1 MDRKRHLIAAVCII
15 ASISPQARFS
25 CDASWG
31 FYAHRLI
38 NRLAVFTLPEQM
50 IEFYKVNIDYIT
62 DHAVDPDKRRYAV
75 KAEAMRHY
83 IDLDQWIHSETD
95 NLPRDFASAL
105 LQRSK
110 FYLSIDGEALS
121 LFRDSIQIALD
132 PDTLWLSD
140 SVLLMVCPARNY
152 WTLMEFRICLYE
164 NLMPEYDPASWSV
177 PVTRLGGP
185 FASLTTHG
193 VLVIDDRFCPHG
205 ILPYHLER
213 CHRQLVHAFRAEDP
227 VRILRLSAE
236 LGHYLGDA
244 HVPLHTSKNYNGQLT
259 GQDGIHAFWESR
271 IPELFAADSF
281 DYFVGPAYFLD
292 DIRAAIWKIIF
303 ESHCGVED
311 ILQTERTLRSV
322 TPEDQQ
328 YCFEPRGGSLTMQA
342 CRNYAAAF
350 NARLNGQVEQR
361 MRSCILA
368 TGCFWMSAWVEA
380 GQPDLLRL
388 YDKKTSLG
396 DTTKST
402 PPLAPSWHWLRQH
415 E

>member
-1 MDRKRHLIAAVCII
+1 MDRKQYLVAAFCAMACV
-15 ASISPQARFS
+15 SPQTRFS
-25 CDASWG
+25 FDASWG

-38 NRLAVFTLPEQM
+38 NRLAVFTLPEPM
-50 IEFYKVNIDYIT
+50 IEFYKDNIDFVS

-83 IDLDQWIHSETD
+83 IDLDHWINTD
-95 NLPRDFASAL
+95 ADSLPRDFARAL
-105 LQRSK
+105 LQRSR
-110 FYLSIDGEALS
+110 FYLSADGKAFS
-121 LFRDSIQIALD
+121 LFRDSIRFATD
-132 PDTLWLSD
+132 ADTLWLSD
-140 SVLLMVCPARNY
+140 SAIQLVCFARNY
-152 WTLMEFRICLYE
+152 WTLKEFRTCLYE
-164 NLMPEYDPASWSV
+164 HLMPEYDPASWAI
-177 PVTRLGGP
+177 PVTRLGSL
-185 FASLTTHG
+185 FASQNKRTM
-193 VLVIDDRFCPHG
+193 LVIDDRFCPHG

-213 CHRQLVHAFRAEDP
+213 CHRQLIHAFQVEDP

-281 DYFVGPAYFLD
+281 DYFVGPAYYLEN
-292 DIRAAIWKIIF
+292 IRSAIWQIIF
-303 ESHCGVED
+303 ESHHGVEE
-311 ILQTERTLRSV
+311 ILQTERMLRST

-328 YCFEPRGGSLTMQA
+328 YCFEPRGGALAMQA
-342 CRNYAAAF
+342 CRDYAAAF
-350 NARLNGQVEQR
+350 NSRLNGQVEQR

-388 YDKKTSLG
+388 LDERQTMC
-396 DTTKST
+396 DTAGS
-402 PPLAPSWHWLRQH
+402 PPAVDHAWPWLRQH